1 MNLKGEQ
8 FVWIMCNDAGERK
21 KLREFLTQKEIV
33 LVVEQDGK
41 RYFGKFASTGEKN
54 TWRENNRPDE
64 SKKGK
69 IDL

>member
-33 LVVEQDGK
+33 LVVE
-41 RYFGKFASTGEKN
+41 
-54 TWRENNRPDE
+54 
-64 SKKGK
+64 
-69 IDL
+69 